1 MSCIRKKES
10 QVDILSKENRKYKN
24 SVFVDLFYSD
34 ETAKKNL
41 LSLYN
46 ALHDTDLK
54 DEGLIKKVK
63 IEDILYKNFNN
74 DISCQVGTGVFVFGE
89 HQSTVNP
96 NIPVRYAMYAG
107 RAYEQVLDKSD
118 RYRTQLVKIPTPEFY
133 VFYNGKEDYPVQQEL
148 SLSDAFM
155 AEPRNNSMELKVT
168 VININ
173 TDKSHIIL
181 DKCSILREYSQFISI
196 ARNYTNEK
204 DPIKRAIE
212 ECIDKGILTEYLK
225 RKGSEV
231 RNMLV
236 AEYSY
241 EEDIKVKQ
249 EEAMQEGLS
258 RGLSQGIEQMV
269 VNALTNTKSIEQTAL
284 LLSLDEQIV
293 KDIANRKSMNID
305 N

>member
-1 MSCIRKKES
+1 MA
-10 QVDILSKENRKYKN
+10 KENREYKD

-46 ALHDTDLK
+46 ALHGTDLT
-54 DEGLIKKVK
+54 DEGLIKKIK

-74 DISCQVGTGVFVFGE
+74 DISCQVGEGVFVFGE
-89 HQSTVNP
+89 HQSSVNP

-107 RAYEQVLDKSD
+107 RAYEQILDKRD
-118 RYRTQLVKIPTPEFY
+118 RYRTRLVKIPTPEFY
-133 VFYNGKEDYPVQQEL
+133 VFYNGKKDYPVQKEL

-155 AEPRNNSMELKVT
+155 AGPGSNSMELKVT

-173 TDKSHIIL
+173 ADKAHDIL
-181 DKCSILREYSQFISI
+181 NKCKVLKEYSQFIR
-196 ARNYTNEK
+196 AVRAYDDEK
-204 DPIKRAIE
+204 DPIKKAIE
-212 ECIDKGILTEYLK
+212 ECMGKGILAEYLE

-241 EEDIKVKQ
+241 EEDIQVKQ
-249 EEAMQEGLS
+249 EEARIEGIE
-258 RGLSQGIEQMV
+258 QGIEQGIKVLIETCQDFNMDKQDIGSRVMEKFMV
-269 VNALTNTKSIEQTAL
+269 SE
-284 LLSLDEQIV
+284 
-293 KDIANRKSMNID
+293 KDAAEYLKRYWK
-305 N
+305 

>member
-1 MSCIRKKES
+1 MA
-10 QVDILSKENRKYKN
+10 KENRKYKD
-24 SVFVDLFYSD
+24 SLFVDLFYSD

-46 ALHDTDLK
+46 ALHGTDLK
-54 DEGLIKKVK
+54 DEGLIRKVK

-74 DISCQVGTGVFVFGE
+74 DISCEVDRKVLVFGE

-107 RAYEQVLDKSD
+107 RAYEQLLDKRD
-118 RYRTQLVKIPTPEFY
+118 RYKTKLVKIPVPEFF
-133 VFYNGKEDYPVQQEL
+133 VFYNGKQDYPLEQKL
-148 SLSDAFM
+148 SLSDAFL
-155 AEPRNNSMELKVT
+155 AAPGSNSMELTVT

-173 TDKSHIIL
+173 SGKSHKIL
-181 DKCSILREYSQFISI
+181 DKCGILKEYSLFIDTV
-196 ARNYTNEK
+196 RKYPDEE

-212 ECIDKGILTEYLK
+212 ECIGKGILAEYLQ

-241 EEDIKVKQ
+241 EEDIRVKQ
-249 EEAMQEGLS
+249 EEARIEGME
-258 RGLSQGIEQMV
+258 RGEDRVSELIRILIAEGRYDELEKISENREYRGKLLEQYGI
-269 VNALTNTKSIEQTAL
+269 
-284 LLSLDEQIV
+284 
-293 KDIANRKSMNID
+293 
-305 N
+305 

>member
-1 MSCIRKKES
+1 M
-10 QVDILSKENRKYKN
+10 SKENREYKD

-34 ETAKKNL
+34 ETAKRNL

-54 DEGLIKKVK
+54 DEGLIKKIR

-74 DISCQVGTGVFVFGE
+74 DISCQVGDGIFVFGE
-89 HQSTVNP
+89 HQSTINP

-107 RAYEQVLDKSD
+107 RAYEQVLDKRD
-118 RYRTQLVKIPTPEFY
+118 RYRTRLVKIPTPEFY
-133 VFYNGKEDYPVQQEL
+133 VFYNGRQDYPVQQTL
-148 SLSDAFM
+148 SLSDAFVNR
-155 AEPRNNSMELKVT
+155 PGDNSMGLKVT

-173 TDKSHIIL
+173 TDKAHEIL
-181 DKCSILREYSQFISI
+181 DKCVILREYSQFIDTVR
-196 ARNYTNEK
+196 AHADGA
-204 DPIKRAIE
+204 DPIKKAIE
-212 ECIDKGILTEYLK
+212 DCISRGILAEYLK

-249 EEAMQEGLS
+249 EEAKQEGIS
-258 RGLSQGIEQMV
+258 QGLSQGIERMI
-269 VNALTNTKSIEQTAL
+269 VNALTTTGSIKQTASIL
-284 LLSLDEQIV
+284 RLDEETVRRIAETNGIV
-293 KDIANRKSMNID
+293 EEL
-305 N
+305 

>member
-1 MSCIRKKES
+1 M
-10 QVDILSKENRKYKN
+10 SKENRGYKD

-34 ETAKKNL
+34 ETAKGNL

-46 ALHDTDLK
+46 ALHDTDLT
-54 DEGLIKKVK
+54 DEGLIKKVR

-74 DISCQVGTGVFVFGE
+74 DISCRVGDGVFVFGE

-107 RAYEQVLDKSD
+107 RAYEQVLDKRD
-118 RYRTQLVKIPTPEFY
+118 RYRTRLVKIPAPEFY
-133 VFYNGKEDYPVQQEL
+133 VFYNGREEYPVQQDL

-155 AEPRNNSMELKVT
+155 SLPGPNTMGLKVT

-173 TDKSHIIL
+173 IDKGHEIL
-181 DKCSILREYSQFISI
+181 DKCRVLKEYSQFIDTVRSY
-196 ARNYTNEK
+196 ADEA
-204 DPIKRAIE
+204 DPIKRAVG
-212 ECIDKGILTEYLK
+212 ECIERGILARYLE

-241 EEDIKVKQ
+241 EEDIRVKQ
-249 EEAMQEGLS
+249 EEA
-258 RGLSQGIEQMV
+258 GIEVLVQDNLEEGV
-269 VNALTNTKSIEQTAL
+269 PKERILEKLQRRF
-284 LLSLDEQIV
+284 SLDLEQ
-293 KDIANRKSMNID
+293 AEEHYRRYSSL
-305 N
+305 